1 MVLEALKEKRRRQ
14 DGGGSGAAIKLTLG
28 KKKKGSPVING
39 INACLVVDLPGSGWL
54 LSADYSLAISVAS
67 WCCCPV

>member
-28 KKKKGSPVING
+28 KKKRISGDQWNQ
-39 INACLVVDLPGSGWL
+39 CLFG
-54 LSADYSLAISVAS
+54 
-67 WCCCPV
+67 C